1 MPQHLYRQ
9 GCHGLE
15 VLRIQDALNQRMLF
29 PVNQLT
35 KPRMARLIQDG
46 DFGSHT
52 AAMVR
57 EFQRLNRITI
67 DGIVGPETRLHL
79 FPYLSFSSTMGAIG
93 SFQPDNV
100 SRGATPRLAFQIGDP
115 VGEEPKDDPEPQG
128 LVFELSIARGAE
140 LKLKN
145 PWPPRFGDAEQ
156 KLTIGATILRFGR
169 HELSGELEG
178 SKPLVP
184 KSGDSFKWQGQVK
197 YKYEAI
203 SPVGPIRPLSPFV
216 EVVPQ
221 SLQGGIGIEASIE
234 IFKDILKFSID
245 GKGAA
250 GYDVKAGKANA
261 EVTVE
266 GALEFNLDIFFKSHP
281 PAKP

>member
-1 MPQHLYRQ
+1 MPERSYRQ
-9 GCHGLE
+9 GSRGVE
-15 VLRIQDALNQRMLF
+15 VLRIQEALNQRMLF
-29 PVNQLT
+29 PVNQLS
-35 KPRMARLIQDG
+35 KPRLARLTPDG
-46 DFGSHT
+46 DFGPHT
-52 AAMVR
+52 VAMVR
-57 EFQRLNRITI
+57 EFQRLNRIRV
-67 DGIVGPETRLHL
+67 DGIVGPQTRLHL
-79 FPYLSFSSTMGAIG
+79 FPYLSFSATMGARG
-93 SFQPDNV
+93 RFQPDFV
-100 SRGATPRLAFQIGDP
+100 SRGATPRLGFQIGDP

-128 LVFELSIARGAE
+128 LVFELSIERGAE

-169 HELSGELEG
+169 HEISGELEG
-178 SKPLVP
+178 SKPLTP
-184 KSGDSFKWQGQVK
+184 KAGDSFEWQGQVK

-203 SPVGPIRPLSPFV
+203 SPIGPISPLSPFV

-221 SLQGGIGIEASIE
+221 SLQAGIGIEASIE
-234 IFKDILKFSID
+234 IFKDILKLNID
-245 GKGAA
+245 GKGAG
-250 GYDVKAGKANA
+250 GYDVKAGKGKA